1 MGVTV
6 LRLGQLPVGAGADM
20 PPRSIK
26 APAEATLGRHYGLKS
41 IRSVLRGGGGIQ
53 KSFSRKILVFE
64 ST

>member
-26 APAEATLGRHYGLKS
+26 ATVEATLGRHTF
-41 IRSVLRGGGGIQ
+41 
-53 KSFSRKILVFE
+53 SFESGWGDSKILLKE
-64 ST
+64 NPGI